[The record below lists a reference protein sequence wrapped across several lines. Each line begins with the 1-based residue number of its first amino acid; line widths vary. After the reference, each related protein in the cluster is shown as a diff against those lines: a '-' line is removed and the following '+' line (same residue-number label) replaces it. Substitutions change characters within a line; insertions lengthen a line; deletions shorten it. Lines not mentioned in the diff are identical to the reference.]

1 MVRRVIRLLE
11 LPVSLSLGVVR
22 ESASLAGRIAGRLL
36 TGGGPSEPPPPPP
49 PAPSKPARTGAERP
63 ASRTKPP
70 RPPRPKAPTGSKAGG
85 RARRD
90 NGTEQ
95 SEASAATT
103 PQGSAAGPEPPPL
116 PPEPAG
122 PSLPEPSEL
131 KDLTPPPGATL
142 SAPQP
147 GPEFPTPE
155 HSASGDAGVA
165 PDAGAERPPEPHSA
179 LNNPVGEPDP
189 TEWPDPYERRADP
202 RDLPGGEEMVFGDE
216 QHPPTGATST
226 SEPHPSQD
234 PEAEPWEGPSAIESI
249 ARHGGRKGALV
260 RGAPTAANRHP
271 ARRFRSSSL
280 PCSPPLRLSCWALRK
295 KSASS

>member
-36 TGGGPSEPPPPPP
+36 TGGGSGESPPP
-49 PAPSKPARTGAERP
+49 PAPPKPKDVRTGAGRP

-70 RPPRPKAPTGSKAGG
+70 RPPRPKAPTGTKPGG

-90 NGTEQ
+90 NGAEQ
-95 SEASAATT
+95 SEASPAATQT
-103 PQGSAAGPEPPPL
+103 SAAEPEPPPL
-116 PPEPAG
+116 PPKPVG
-122 PSLPEPSEL
+122 SSLPEPREL
-131 KDLTPPPGATL
+131 EDLTPPPGATL

-147 GPEFPTPE
+147 GPEPPPPE
-155 HSASGDAGVA
+155 HPAGVA
-165 PDAGAERPPEPHSA
+165 PDAGAGRAPDPHSP

-189 TEWPDPYERRADP
+189 TEWPDPYERRPDP

-234 PEAEPWEGPSAIESI
+234 PEAEPWEGPK
-249 ARHGGRKGALV
+249 RDRV
-260 RGAPTAANRHP
+260 DR
-271 ARRFRSSSL
+271 
-280 PCSPPLRLSCWALRK
+280 
-295 KSASS
+295 